1 MNATA
6 RSPQPLSDIAIERA
20 RAKTFSVLSTL
31 LPGGQPQNH
40 VMWVDTDGT
49 NLLINT
55 EVHRRKYRNVAADPR
70 VTVLLP
76 DNENPY
82 IFSEVRGRVTS
93 EVRGPRARE
102 HIEELAMK
110 YMGTAYPAP
119 IQSERVILVIGPERV
134 YDHER
139 P

>member
-1 MNATA
+1 
-6 RSPQPLSDIAIERA
+6 
-20 RAKTFSVLSTL
+20 
-31 LPGGQPQNH
+31 
-40 VMWVDTDGT
+40 MWVDTDGT
-49 NLLINT
+49 NLIMNT

-70 VTVLLP
+70 VTILLP

-93 EVRGPRARE
+93 EIRGPRARE

-119 IQSERVILVIGPERV
+119 IQSERVILIISPERV

>member
-1 MNATA
+1 M
-6 RSPQPLSDIAIERA
+6 
-20 RAKTFSVLSTL
+20 
-31 LPGGQPQNH
+31 
-40 VMWVDTDGT
+40 
-49 NLLINT
+49 NT

-70 VTVLLP
+70 VTILLP

-82 IFSEVRGRVTS
+82 IFSEVRGRVT
-93 EVRGPRARE
+93 EEIRGPRAHE

-119 IQSERVILVIGPERV
+119 IQSERVILVISPDRV
-134 YDHER
+134 YDHQR

>member
-6 RSPQPLSDIAIERA
+6 RSPQPLSDTAIERA
-20 RAKTFSVLSTL
+20 RAKTFAVLSTL

-49 NLLINT
+49 NLLMNT
-55 EVHRRKYRNVAADPR
+55 EVHRGKYRNVAADPR
-70 VTVLLP
+70 VTILLP

-82 IFSEVRGRVTS
+82 IFSEVRGRVT
-93 EVRGPRARE
+93 EEIRGPRAHE

-119 IQSERVILVIGPERV
+119 ILSERVILVISPDRV
-134 YDHER
+134 YDHQR

>member
-1 MNATA
+1 MNAA
-6 RSPQPLSDIAIERA
+6 ASAPEGLSDIAIERA
-20 RAKTFSVLSTL
+20 RAKTFAVLSTL
-31 LPGGQPQNH
+31 MPDGQPQNH

-55 EVHRRKYRNVAADPR
+55 EVHRRKYHNVTADPR

-93 EVRGPRARE
+93 EIRGPKARE

-119 IQSERVILVIGPERV
+119 IQSERVILIISPERV
-134 YDHER
+134 YDHQR

>member
-1 MNATA
+1 MNAA
-6 RSPQPLSDIAIERA
+6 AKSPQPLSDIAIERA
-20 RAKTFSVLSTL
+20 RAKSFAVLSTL

-49 NLLINT
+49 NLIMNT

-70 VTVLLP
+70 VTILLP
-76 DNENPY
+76 DIENPY
-82 IFSEVRGRVTS
+82 IFSEVRGRVT
-93 EVRGPRARE
+93 EEIRGPRARA

-119 IQSERVILVIGPERV
+119 ITSERVILIITPERV
-134 YDHER
+134 YDHTR

>member
-1 MNATA
+1 MNATT
-6 RSPQPLSDIAIERA
+6 RSPQPLSDTAIERA
-20 RAKTFSVLSTL
+20 RAKTFAVLSTL

-49 NLLINT
+49 NLLMNT

-70 VTVLLP
+70 VTILLP

-82 IFSEVRGRVTS
+82 IFSEVRGRVT
-93 EVRGPRARE
+93 EEIRGPRAHE

-119 IQSERVILVIGPERV
+119 ILSERVILVISPERV
-134 YDHER
+134 YDHQR

>member
-6 RSPQPLSDIAIERA
+6 RSPQPLSDTAIERA
-20 RAKTFSVLSTL
+20 RAKTFAVLSTL

-49 NLLINT
+49 NLLMNT
-55 EVHRRKYRNVAADPR
+55 EVHRRKYRNVVADPR
-70 VTVLLP
+70 VTILLP

-93 EVRGPRARE
+93 EIRGPRAHE

-119 IQSERVILVIGPERV
+119 ILSERVILVISPDRV

>member
-1 MNATA
+1 MNAAAT
-6 RSPQPLSDIAIERA
+6 PGQPLSEKAIA
-20 RAKTFSVLSTL
+20 RAKAKTFAVLSTL
-31 LPGGQPQNH
+31 LPDGQPQNH

-49 NLLINT
+49 NLIMNT

-70 VTVLLP
+70 VTILLP

-93 EVRGPRARE
+93 EIRGPQARE
-102 HIEELAMK
+102 NIEELAMK

-119 IQSERVILVIGPERV
+119 IQSERVILIITPERV

>member
-6 RSPQPLSDIAIERA
+6 KSPQPLTDIAIERA
-20 RAKTFSVLSTL
+20 RAKTFAVLSTL
-31 LPGGQPQNH
+31 LPDGQPQNH

-49 NLLINT
+49 NLLMNT

-70 VTVLLP
+70 VTILLP
-76 DNENPY
+76 ENENPY
-82 IFSEVRGRVTS
+82 IFSEVRGRVT
-93 EVRGPRARE
+93 EEIRGPRAHE

-119 IQSERVILVIGPERV
+119 ILSERVILVISPERV

>member
-6 RSPQPLSDIAIERA
+6 RSPQPLSDTAIERA
-20 RAKTFSVLSTL
+20 RAKTFAVLSTL

-49 NLLINT
+49 NLLMNT

-70 VTVLLP
+70 VTILLP

-82 IFSEVRGRVTS
+82 IFSEVRGRVTG
-93 EVRGPRARE
+93 EVRGPRAHE

-119 IQSERVILVIGPERV
+119 ILSERVILIISPDRV

>member
-1 MNATA
+1 MSTA
-6 RSPQPLSDIAIERA
+6 AGASQPLSDIAVQRA
-20 RAKTFSVLSTL
+20 RDKTFAVLSTL

-40 VMWVDTDGT
+40 VMWVDTDGE

-55 EVHRRKYRNVAADPR
+55 EVHRRKYRNVTADPR

-93 EVRGPRARE
+93 EIRGPRARE
-102 HIEELAMK
+102 HIEELADK

-119 IQSERVILVIGPERV
+119 IQSERVILIIEPERV
-134 YDHER
+134 YDHQR

>member
-1 MNATA
+1 MDATTK
-6 RSPQPLSDIAIERA
+6 SPQPLSDIAIERA
-20 RAKTFSVLSTL
+20 RAKTFAVLSTL
-31 LPGGQPQNH
+31 LPDGQPQNH
-40 VMWVDTDGT
+40 VMWVDTDGA
-49 NLLINT
+49 NLLMNT

-70 VTVLLP
+70 VTILLP

-82 IFSEVRGRVTS
+82 IFSEVRGRVA
-93 EVRGPRARE
+93 EEIRGPRAHE

-119 IQSERVILVIGPERV
+119 IQSERVILVISPDRV
-134 YDHER
+134 YDHQR

>member
-6 RSPQPLSDIAIERA
+6 KSPQPLTDIAIERA
-20 RAKTFSVLSTL
+20 RAKTFAVLSTL
-31 LPGGQPQNH
+31 LPDGQPQNH

-49 NLLINT
+49 NLLMNT
-55 EVHRRKYRNVAADPR
+55 EVHRRKYRNVASDPR
-70 VTVLLP
+70 VTILLP
-76 DNENPY
+76 ENENPY
-82 IFSEVRGRVTS
+82 IFSEVRGRVT
-93 EVRGPRARE
+93 EEIRGPRARE

-119 IQSERVILVIGPERV
+119 ILSERVILVISPERV

>member
-6 RSPQPLSDIAIERA
+6 KSPQPLSDTAIERA
-20 RAKTFSVLSTL
+20 RAKTFAVLSTL

-49 NLLINT
+49 NLLMNT

-70 VTVLLP
+70 VTILLP
-76 DNENPY
+76 DNANPY
-82 IFSEVRGRVTS
+82 IFSEVRGRVT
-93 EVRGPRARE
+93 EEIRGPRAHE

-119 IQSERVILVIGPERV
+119 IQSERVILVISPDRV
-134 YDHER
+134 YDHQR

>member
-1 MNATA
+1 MNAA
-6 RSPQPLSDIAIERA
+6 GSSPQPLSEKAIA
-20 RAKTFSVLSTL
+20 RAKAKTFAVLSTL

-49 NLLINT
+49 NLIMNT
-55 EVHRRKYRNVAADPR
+55 EVHRRKYRNIAADPR

-82 IFSEVRGRVTS
+82 IFSEVRGRVT
-93 EVRGPRARE
+93 EEIRGPRARE
-102 HIEELAMK
+102 HIEELAQK
-110 YMGTAYPAP
+110 YVGGPYPAT
-119 IQSERVILVIGPERV
+119 IQSERVILIISPERI